1 MALLKVGQ
9 LAAYFPSD
17 FSDNFLSLKADKRP
31 SLASILRPDSMEDNM
46 AVEYLKEVASAPLP
60 RVAYRKK
67 EIDSIRLLR
76 AAGLVIAQIPED
88 VGPGEVPYAKV
99 VAVTEEGHR
108 EMLDIR

>member
-1 MALLKVGQ
+1 MA
-9 LAAYFPSD
+9 ADFPSD
-17 FSDNFLSLKADKRP
+17 FSDNFLSLEADKRP

-76 AAGLVIAQIPED
+76 AAGLVIAKIPEEG
-88 VGPGEVPYAKV
+88 VPGEVPYAKV
-99 VAVTEEGHR
+99 VAVTEKGHR
-108 EMLDIR
+108 EMQDIR